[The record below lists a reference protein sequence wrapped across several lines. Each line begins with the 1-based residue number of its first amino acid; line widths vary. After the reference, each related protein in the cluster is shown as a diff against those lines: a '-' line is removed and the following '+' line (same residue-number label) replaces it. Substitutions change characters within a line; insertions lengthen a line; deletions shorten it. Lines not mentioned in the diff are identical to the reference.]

1 MDKFQLSDLCK
12 RLDCR
17 GSNELECTFPD
28 SEATVFIPA
37 YDLHVHTLPMATR
50 FVRYIFFFSQGEEQE
65 HVPVHHSFPEH
76 REPGRSSWLMPAPAG
91 S

>member
-28 SEATVFIPA
+28 SEATVFIR
-37 YDLHVHTLPMATR
+37 HTTFTFTLFQWRLALY
-50 FVRYIFFFSQGEEQE
+50 VIYIFFSQGEEQE

-76 REPGRSSWLMPAPAG
+76 RELGRSSWLVPAPAG